1 MEHLFLGVGKAD
13 MLSLCTGKDGIRAV
27 GHIGSHGVL
36 VQQVKDTVGTGE
48 HLGQAGTEVGQRHH
62 RPKELRADRVQTS
75 TPSAPSWPF

>member
-1 MEHLFLGVGKAD
+1 
-13 MLSLCTGKDGIRAV
+13 MLSLCTDKGGIRAV

-62 RPKELRADRVQTS
+62 RAKGAQGRQGADQHPLRTQLAVLI
-75 TPSAPSWPF
+75 